1 MKTANH
7 LFVRSLL
14 SLIAVFT
21 LISITAF
28 SQNNPAV
35 NQSGNLVYNYPV
47 NTPVKYKS
55 TTKVVQDMDINGQ
68 PMQTNVVSY
77 IGVTLKSMGPS
88 GSNFKI
94 AVTIDTMSQTVDSP
108 AGFTGGAI
116 PDIAGKSYNVVIS
129 PDGKVIDNS
138 EAKNVTYAI
147 VSGGTG
153 DAVQITDN
161 FFPVLPA
168 DKIKPGHTWT
178 SEDSINSNTSSM
190 TTLGT
195 VKSVSTFEG
204 FELYNGIN
212 CAKITSVLSGTRLMK
227 TQSQGMD
234 IKVTGPYTGSM
245 TVFFAPS
252 TGYFLKQ
259 YVNTK
264 LTGTIDI
271 TAPDAMSF
279 PLVMDITLTK
289 EAIN

>member
-1 MKTANH
+1 MKTSNN

-21 LISITAF
+21 LISVTSF
-28 SQNNPAV
+28 SQNNPSAS
-35 NQSGNLVYNYPV
+35 QPDKLVYNYPA

-68 PMQTNVVSY
+68 SIQTNVVSY
-77 IGVTLKSMGPS
+77 IGVTLKSVGPS

-94 AVTIDTMSQTVDSP
+94 TVTVDTMAQTVDSP

-116 PDIAGKSYNVVIS
+116 PDIAGKSYNVIVS
-129 PDGKVIDNS
+129 PAGKVIDNS

-153 DAVQITDN
+153 NALQITDN

-168 DKIKPGHTWT
+168 DKISPGYTWT
-178 SEDSINSNTSSM
+178 SEDSINSSTSSM
-190 TTLGT
+190 VTLGT

-204 FELYNGIN
+204 FELYSGVN
-212 CAKITSVLSGTRLMK
+212 CAKITTVLSGIRITK

-245 TVFFAPS
+245 TVYFAPS

-259 YVNTK
+259 DVNTK

-271 TAPDAMSF
+271 TTPDAMSF
-279 PLVMDITLTK
+279 PLVMETNQTK
-289 EAIN
+289 EVIY

>member
-1 MKTANH
+1 MNP
-7 LFVRSLL
+7 RSHPLERSVL

-21 LISITAF
+21 LISVTAF
-28 SQNNPAV
+28 SQNNPSAS
-35 NQSGNLVYNYPV
+35 QPGKLVYNYPV

-68 PMQTNVVSY
+68 SMQTNVVSY
-77 IGVTLKSMGPS
+77 LGVTMKSVGTS

-94 AVTIDTMSQTVDSP
+94 AVTVDTMAQTVDSP

-129 PDGKVIDNS
+129 PDGKVVDNS
-138 EAKNVTYAI
+138 EAKNVTYAL

-153 DAVQITDN
+153 DALQVTDN

-168 DKIKPGHTWT
+168 DKIKPGYTWT
-178 SEDSINSNTSSM
+178 SEDSINSSTSSVV
-190 TTLGT
+190 TLGT
-195 VKSVSTFEG
+195 VKSVNTFEG
-204 FELYNGIN
+204 FELYNGVN
-212 CAKITSVLSGTRLMK
+212 CAKIATVLSGTRIMK

-245 TVFFAPS
+245 TVYFAPS

-259 YVNTK
+259 YVNTRLK
-264 LTGTIDI
+264 GTIDI
-271 TAPDAMSF
+271 TTPDVMSF
-279 PLVMDITLTK
+279 PLVMETILTK
-289 EAIN
+289 EVIN

>member
-1 MKTANH
+1 MKTRNH

-14 SLIAVFT
+14 SLIVVFT
-21 LISITAF
+21 LISVTAF
-28 SQNNPAV
+28 SQNNPSA
-35 NQSGNLVYNYPV
+35 SKPGKLVYNYPL
-47 NTPVKYKS
+47 NTPVRYKS

-68 PMQTNVVSY
+68 SMQTNVISY
-77 IGVTLKSMGPS
+77 IGLTLKSAGPS

-94 AVTIDTMSQTVDSP
+94 TVTVDTMAQTVDSP

-116 PDIAGKSYNVVIS
+116 PEIAGKSYNVVIS
-129 PDGKVIDNS
+129 PDGKVVDNS

-153 DAVQITDN
+153 DAMQITDN

-168 DKIKPGHTWT
+168 DNLTPGYTWT
-178 SEDSINSNTSSM
+178 AEDSINSKTSTM
-190 TTLGT
+190 VTLGT
-195 VKSVSTFEG
+195 VKSENTFEG
-204 FELYNGIN
+204 FELYNGVN
-212 CAKITSVLSGTRLMK
+212 CAKITTVLSGTRIMR

-252 TGYFLKQ
+252 MGYFLKQ

>member
-1 MKTANH
+1 MKTVNH

-14 SLIAVFT
+14 SLIAAFT
-21 LISITAF
+21 LISVTAF
-28 SQNNPAV
+28 SQKNPAV
-35 NQSGNLVYNYPV
+35 NQPGNLVYNYPV

-68 PMQTNVVSY
+68 SMQTNVVSY
-77 IGVTLKSMGPS
+77 IEVTMKSVGPS

-138 EAKNVTYAI
+138 EAKNVTYPI

-168 DKIKPGHTWT
+168 DKIKPGYTWT

-190 TTLGT
+190 ATLGT
-195 VKSVSTFEG
+195 VKSENTFEG
-204 FELYNGIN
+204 YELYNGIN

-245 TVFFAPS
+245 TVYFAPS

-259 YVNTK
+259 YVTTK